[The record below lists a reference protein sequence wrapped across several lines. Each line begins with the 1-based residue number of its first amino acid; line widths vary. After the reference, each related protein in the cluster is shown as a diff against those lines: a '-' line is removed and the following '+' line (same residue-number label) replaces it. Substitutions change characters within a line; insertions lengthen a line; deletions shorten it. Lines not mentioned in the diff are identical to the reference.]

1 MAKFPL
7 PPTDARGRRVRKGA
21 RVRIVGVPDLSNMSE
36 ANQAECEPIFRH
48 IHGTCRRVEKF
59 DRYGLAVIFFKIR
72 TGRLA
77 GWHSVNI
84 EPYLLL
90 VQREHHGA

>member
-7 PPTDARGRRVRKGA
+7 PPTDARGRRIRMGA
-21 RVRIVGVPDLSNMSE
+21 KVRIVGVPDLSTMSK
-36 ANQAECEPIFRH
+36 ANRAECEPVFRY
-48 IHGTCRRVEKF
+48 IRGTCRRVVEF
-59 DRYGLAVIFFKIR
+59 DRYGLATTFFKVR
-72 TGRLA
+72 AGPLA

-90 VQREHHGA
+90 VQRENHVA